1 MQSELILYSTG
12 ACHLCEQA
20 LELVQPLLGD
30 RVRLRVVD
38 ISDSEELFQRYGLL
52 IPVLRL
58 AAVDTELHWPFGIN
72 DVERLIERPI
82 PP

>member
-1 MQSELILYSTG
+1 MSLELILYSTS

-20 LELVQPLLGD
+20 LVLVQPVLGD
-30 RVRLRVVD
+30 KVRLREID

-58 AAVDTELHWPFGIN
+58 AAVDAELHWPFAASDI
-72 DVERLIERPI
+72 EQLIKTR
-82 PP
+82 